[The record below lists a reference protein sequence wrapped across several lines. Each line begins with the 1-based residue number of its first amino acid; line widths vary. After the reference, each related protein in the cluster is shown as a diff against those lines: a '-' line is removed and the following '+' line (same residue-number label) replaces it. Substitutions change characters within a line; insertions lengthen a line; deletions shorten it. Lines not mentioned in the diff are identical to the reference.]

1 MKKINLW
8 LVAAFIICGIA
19 TSCKNESAK
28 TEASASASVSEEVTD
43 TYLAAIERYMTDSIG
58 AQYSQ
63 GDVCIPFYRVVEADE
78 TDKNDIKVW
87 GDFWLDNYKLAGD
100 TLKSV
105 SGGSHPGMFHV
116 KVGDNGKFEVTGF
129 DAVGDGSDFTPS
141 AKRIFGDKYEAF
153 QRINSDDKGR
163 QQVRVTAVANYVKAH
178 DLKAT
183 VLQDHGWPAVA
194 LPQE

>member
-1 MKKINLW
+1 MKKINFW
-8 LVAAFIICGIA
+8 LIAACIVCGMA

-28 TEASASASVSEEVTD
+28 TEASVSASVSEEVTD
-43 TYLAAIERYMTDSIG
+43 SYLAAIERYMTDSIG
-58 AQYSQ
+58 IQYSQ

-116 KVGDNGKFEVTGF
+116 KLNDDGKYEVTSF
-129 DAVGDGSDFTPS
+129 DAVGDGSEFLPT
-141 AKRIFGDKYEAF
+141 AKRIFGDKFEAF
-153 QRINSDDKGR
+153 QSINSDEKGR
-163 QQVRVTAVANYVKAH
+163 QQMRLSEVANYVKAH
-178 DLKAT
+178 NLNVT
-183 VLQDHGWPAVA
+183 VLQDHGWPAVE